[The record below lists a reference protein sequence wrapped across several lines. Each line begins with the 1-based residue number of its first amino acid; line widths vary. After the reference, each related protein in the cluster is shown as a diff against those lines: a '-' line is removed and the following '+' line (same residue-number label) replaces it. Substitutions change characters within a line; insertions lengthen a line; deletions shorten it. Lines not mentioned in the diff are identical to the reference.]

1 MHLSNKPAMGKK
13 STHTETVPD
22 DDDSDDEKHEKPK
35 PKLKKSKT
43 EPATLALSDKP
54 ANTGKKGKAAKV
66 KKLSVKKKRR
76 KIGVH
81 GLVFGRLLDC
91 SRLIT
96 TFRVPASCL
105 SSGSELRKELVSAEG
120 IRQDAPD
127 CLDAGVKDIYTW

>member
-1 MHLSNKPAMGKK
+1 MTTTATMK
-13 STHTETVPD
+13 
-22 DDDSDDEKHEKPK
+22 KHEKPK
-35 PKLKKSKT
+35 PKPKKSKT

-66 KKLSVKKKRR
+66 KKLSVWETPWATKEERR

-81 GLVFGRLLDC
+81 GLVFGRLLEC
-91 SRLIT
+91 SRSIT
-96 TFRVPASCL
+96 TFRAPASCL

-127 CLDAGVKDIYTW
+127 CP